1 MVGVIKDYYMSI
13 LYHLSKANV
22 VADALSIMS
31 MCSTSHIEECIK
43 ELAKDIHHLS
53 QLRVRIMDSNQ

>member
-1 MVGVIKDYYMSI
+1 MSI

-43 ELAKDIHHLS
+43 ELAKESITVKSTNNGFQSMRSGGKMGLS
-53 QLRVRIMDSNQ
+53 HN